1 MLCQSLIV
9 DVSSKTMNRS
19 NMRDISVLI
28 VRLVL
33 GIIFIFHG
41 WDKIFVTGVDKTAG
55 FFVSVG
61 IPQAEL
67 TVWVVALVELIG
79 GALLILGL
87 LAPAVSIVL
96 IIEMAGA
103 LWSVHWGNGLFASNN
118 GSELVLSL
126 MAALLLIAVF
136 GAGKFSLDKLFTR

>member
-1 MLCQSLIV
+1 MTVMDHSRI
-9 DVSSKTMNRS
+9 
-19 NMRDISVLI
+19 RDIALLV

-55 FFVSVG
+55 YFVSVG

-67 TVWVVALVELIG
+67 TVWLVAVLELIG

-87 LAPAVSIVL
+87 LAPTVAMML

-103 LWSVHWGNGLFASNN
+103 LWAVHWGNGLFAKDN
-118 GSELVLSL
+118 GAELVLALMCSL
-126 MAALLLIAVF
+126 FLIFVF
-136 GAGKFSLDKLFTR
+136 GSGKLSLDRLFAR